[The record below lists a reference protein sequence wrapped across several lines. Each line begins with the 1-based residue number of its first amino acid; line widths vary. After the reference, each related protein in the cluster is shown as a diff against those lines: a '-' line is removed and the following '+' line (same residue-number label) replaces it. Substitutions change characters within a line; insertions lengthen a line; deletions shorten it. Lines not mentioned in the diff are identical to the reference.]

1 MTINIRGTSMKI
13 SIEFGKM
20 VEKASEISI
29 IGLFQGERSLNGD
42 AGVIDKTLGGAIS
55 ELIDSGEFEGKLN
68 QIAVIHTRGA
78 IPPKRILVI
87 GLGKRTEFNLDRMRQ
102 TSSKAAIHV
111 RNMGLKEFVT
121 SIHDLPK
128 FKPSIS
134 AQAVVTST
142 LIGLYQFTKY
152 ITVKREEMKE
162 VEKFTIIEKD
172 ETKKAEVMEGARRGR
187 IVGEAVNF
195 ARDLANEG
203 GNNMTPIKMAE
214 KAAELAEDYNL
225 KFQILDRE
233 EIQKL
238 KMGALLG
245 VARGSNQP
253 PKFIT
258 IEYNSDKKDI
268 DTIVLIGKS
277 ITFDS
282 GGISI
287 KPSAKMEEMKFDKSG
302 GCAVL
307 GVMRATSE
315 LELPIH
321 VVGLLP
327 ATENMPSGSALKPGD
342 ILSSSSGMTIEI
354 INTDAEGRLTL
365 SDALTYATRYK
376 PKAIIDIATLT
387 GACVIAL
394 GNHASGLMGNNEALK
409 EKIKKAAEASGEKVW
424 ELPLWSEYDEQIKS
438 DVADVKNVG
447 GRPGGA
453 ITAAAFLKKFVGK
466 YPWAH
471 LDIAGTAWTIKDRI
485 NLSKGATGV
494 GVRLLVQLLCDW
506 FKEK

>member
-1 MTINIRGTSMKI
+1 MEI
-13 SIEFGKM
+13 SVEFGKM
-20 VEKASEISI
+20 EEKASEISI
-29 IGLFQGERSLNGD
+29 IGLFQGERPLDGD
-42 AGVIDKTLGGAIS
+42 AGAMDKALGGAIG
-55 ELIDSGEFEGKLN
+55 ELIDGGEFEGKLN
-68 QIAVIHTRGA
+68 QIAVIRTRGA
-78 IPPKRILVI
+78 IPLKRVLVI
-87 GLGKRTEFNLDRMRQ
+87 GLGERAEFNLDRMRQ
-102 TSSKAAIHV
+102 TSSKAAIHI
-111 RNMGLKEFVT
+111 REMGLKEFT
-121 SIHDLPK
+121 TGIHDLPK
-128 FKPSIS
+128 YKRLTT

-142 LIGLYQFTKY
+142 LMGLYQFTKY

-162 VEKFTIIEKD
+162 VEKLTLLERD
-172 ETKKAEVMEGARRGR
+172 EAKIAEVREGARRGR

-195 ARDLANEG
+195 ARDLSNEG
-203 GNNMTPIKMAE
+203 GNNMTPTKMAE
-214 KAAELAEDYNL
+214 KAAELADDYDL
-225 KFQILDRE
+225 KLQILDRE
-233 EIQKL
+233 EMQKL

-245 VARGSNQP
+245 VARGSVQP

-287 KPSAKMEEMKFDKSG
+287 KPSAKMENMKFDKSG
-302 GCAVL
+302 GCTVL

-342 ILSSSSGMTIEI
+342 ILTSSSGKTIEV

-365 SDALTYATRYK
+365 SDALTYAARYK
-376 PKAIIDIATLT
+376 PKAIIDLATLT
-387 GACVIAL
+387 GSCVVAL
-394 GNHASGLMGNNEALK
+394 GNHASGLMGNDEVLK
-409 EKIKKAAEASGEKVW
+409 EKIKRAAEVSGDKVW

-453 ITAAAFLKKFVGK
+453 ITAAAFLKKFVGE

-471 LDIAGTAWTIKDRI
+471 LDIAGTAWTIKDSVYF
-485 NLSKGATGV
+485 SKGATGV
-494 GVRLLVQLLCDW
+494 GVRLLVQFLCS
-506 FKEK
+506 